1 MRPRAVALTLA
12 AGAASAVAV
21 ALLRLKRPRAG
32 APGARSVETWRCD
45 CGEELRVSG
54 SGRHRVFWRAG
65 AADDDP
71 LLTARCPSCDR
82 PLRAGRGAP
91 VPASG

>member
-1 MRPRAVALTLA
+1 MRPRALAVTIA

-32 APGARSVETWRCD
+32 GADPTARPVETYRCA
-45 CGEELRVSG
+45 CGEEFRVSG
-54 SGRHRVFWRAG
+54 TGRHRVFWRAG

-71 LLTARCPSCDR
+71 LLTARCPSCE
-82 PLRAGRGAP
+82 RAL
-91 VPASG
+91 V